1 LFIGRGICMD
11 TSESLSS
18 DAWVKTG
25 VVIGIFSDEAFLPN
39 MYLQVQP
46 YMHFQQYNICGYIF
60 QVMVKKE
67 LTQ

>member
-1 LFIGRGICMD
+1 MD

-18 DAWVKTG
+18 DACVKTG

-46 YMHFQQYNICGYIF
+46 YKYFGITIYCVSTRKKQYIVFHIYSNG
-60 QVMVKKE
+60 
-67 LTQ
+67 